1 MLRLLARFQ
10 AFHSKKMSQ
19 NLYQSIPD
27 PGSQIQIIVLRI
39 TINCSSQSS
48 SLIVE
53 IIPTSI
59 SIISEVDMLLQT
71 PNPLEVSNLA
81 RIKRIS
87 DLFMPSTS
95 LSEPIQ
101 N

>member
-1 MLRLLARFQ
+1 
-10 AFHSKKMSQ
+10 
-19 NLYQSIPD
+19 
-27 PGSQIQIIVLRI
+27 
-39 TINCSSQSS
+39 
-48 SLIVE
+48 LIVE